1 MPTSHINHTKQ
12 YHTHVLEIPTQII
25 STSTKTILRVD
36 RYVKQQV
43 NLTDGII
50 KKNYL
55 NDNAKEEYINN
66 HMTTRNNT
74 VHKKNKGNI
83 NILVVNRRMREKGWV
98 YEKILKLMDQDNI
111 DNLCYL
117 TAAGKESL
125 FGVSDGSLRC

>member
-1 MPTSHINHTKQ
+1 M
-12 YHTHVLEIPTQII
+12 
-25 STSTKTILRVD
+25 
-36 RYVKQQV
+36 

-117 TAAGKESL
+117 TASGRSHFLGLVTA
-125 FGVSDGSLRC
+125 V